1 MLLVLKTPPAEA
13 SMGLDLVVLDV
24 NETLFG
30 LDPVAERMAQIG
42 LHGHFELW
50 FSRVLRDG
58 IAAAAADRFVSFA
71 TLARHHLHL
80 LLEDQGLAEG
90 GEVAVEQV
98 LAGFDELRPHP
109 DVEPG
114 LRVLQAS
121 GVPVVALTNGSA
133 ARTRALLERG
143 GLDGYLAGVH
153 DAAEVG
159 CWKPNVAAYHRVLE
173 RHAARAS
180 RSAMV
185 AVHPWDLLGAQRAG
199 LLTGWLN
206 RDGRGDAG
214 PLVHP
219 DVEAADLSA
228 LGQLLLARP

>member
-1 MLLVLKTPPAEA
+1 MLLILKTPPAEA
-13 SMGLDLVVLDV
+13 SMDLDLIVLDV
-24 NETLFG
+24 NETLFDLG
-30 LDPVAERMAQIG
+30 PVAERMAQVG
-42 LHGHFELW
+42 LEGCFERW
-50 FSRVLRDG
+50 FARVLRDG
-58 IAAAAADRFVSFA
+58 IAAAATDGFVSFA
-71 TLARHHLHL
+71 VLARHHLHL
-80 LLEDQGLAEG
+80 LLDEQRTAAGD
-90 GEVAVEQV
+90 EVAVEHV
-98 LAGFDELRPHP
+98 LAGFDELHPHP

-114 LRVLQAS
+114 LCVLRAS

-143 GLDGYLAGVH
+143 GLDGYLAGFH

-173 RHAARAS
+173 RYAARAS

-206 RDGRGDAG
+206 RDRRRDPG

-228 LGQLLLARP
+228 LGRLLLARP